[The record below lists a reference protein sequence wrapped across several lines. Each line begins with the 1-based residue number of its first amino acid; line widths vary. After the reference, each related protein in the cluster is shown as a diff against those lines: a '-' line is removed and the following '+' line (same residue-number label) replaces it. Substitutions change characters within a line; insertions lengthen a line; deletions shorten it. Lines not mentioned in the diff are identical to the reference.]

1 MIQMNLKNQLQ
12 LYLQKNGISASQLS
26 RLTDIPKQTLS
37 NWLGGENPRD
47 ITQIKKVADY
57 FGTTIDHLYFG
68 DGLDFKDEN
77 ELVGDDW
84 FGGIFEVKIRKIR
97 RIK

>member
-1 MIQMNLKNQLQ
+1 MNLKDQLQ
-12 LYLQKNGISASQLS
+12 LYLKENNINASQLS
-26 RLTDIPKQTLS
+26 REINIPKQTLS

-68 DGLDFKDEN
+68 EGLDFKEN
-77 ELVGDDW
+77 SFLGEDW
-84 FGGIFEVKIRKIR
+84 FGGIFEVRIRKIR
-97 RIK
+97 RPK